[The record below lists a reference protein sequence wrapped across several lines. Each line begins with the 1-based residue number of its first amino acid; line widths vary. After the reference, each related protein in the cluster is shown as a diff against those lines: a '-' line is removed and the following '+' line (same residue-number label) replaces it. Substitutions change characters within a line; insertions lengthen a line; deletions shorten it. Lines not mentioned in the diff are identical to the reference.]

1 MNAALAETGATSL
14 PADALTALIS
24 GALDEAVL
32 WLMQNDD
39 VKSRQRLETALAT
52 VLRRAFGR

>member
-1 MNAALAETGATSL
+1 MNPALAETGATSL

-39 VKSRQRLETALAT
+39 VKSRQRLETALVT